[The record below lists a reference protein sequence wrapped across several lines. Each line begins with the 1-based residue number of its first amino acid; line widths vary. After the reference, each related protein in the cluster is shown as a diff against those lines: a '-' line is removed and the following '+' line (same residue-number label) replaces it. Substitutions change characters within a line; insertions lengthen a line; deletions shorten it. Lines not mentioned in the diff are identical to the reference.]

1 MNAAERRAFEDLQR
15 QLMEVKDQLRQMS
28 NGEAT
33 SQRSKYVLSDADRER
48 RDATR
53 ARDAEFSRRT
63 GPRPLGGFAQQSTV
77 AATDINFK
85 SGQAFDTVSSPLT
98 AGADPDSVGFPGG
111 ASTGAFLR
119 FDGSAVYWD
128 NAFADTLAGQLSD
141 LSDRIDTLEARLD
154 NIQVSVS
161 EDLEL
166 DCETG
171 EITGTIT
178 VEVTADAPT

>member
-53 ARDAEFSRRT
+53 ARDAEFARRT
-63 GPRPLGGFAQQSTV
+63 GPRPLGGFSQQSSV

-85 SGQAFDTVSSPLT
+85 SGQAFDTI
-98 AGADPDSVGFPGG
+98 GG
-111 ASTGAFLR
+111 ASKSEF
-119 FDGSAVYWD
+119 
-128 NAFADTLAGQLSD
+128 QD
-141 LSDRIDTLEARLD
+141 LSGQIQSILDRLD
-154 NIQVSVS
+154 NASGS
-161 EDLEL
+161 ASLSLNCDESPP
-166 DCETG
+166 T
-171 EITGTIT
+171 ITGSITISI
-178 VEVTADAPT
+178 